1 MNRLYGLQFF
11 FFFEVTEIDGYN
23 FLAAIV
29 PTHPD
34 LKNIINCAVLHLK
47 PEKSKRQYEKR
58 YSDFRRLE
66 TGVTR
71 RM

>member
-1 MNRLYGLQFF
+1 M
-11 FFFEVTEIDGYN
+11 VYN

-66 TGVTR
+66 TR
-71 RM
+71 RT